1 MKGLCQDFLRTQPCL
16 RRIVNRIFCP
26 SCPGLPRH
34 GLRSMKL
41 LGLSNSEAAG
51 GKSQRRPLE
60 AIGDTVRVRALAI
73 LFHG

>member
-1 MKGLCQDFLRTQPCL
+1 
-16 RRIVNRIFCP
+16 
-26 SCPGLPRH
+26 
-34 GLRSMKL
+34 MKL